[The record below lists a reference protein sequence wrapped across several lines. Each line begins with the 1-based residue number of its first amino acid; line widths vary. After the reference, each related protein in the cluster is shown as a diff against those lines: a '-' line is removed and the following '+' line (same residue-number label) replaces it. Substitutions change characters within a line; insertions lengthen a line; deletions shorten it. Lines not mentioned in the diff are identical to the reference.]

1 MKNNMIGIIFAEIYG
16 SEELSALTHDRNMA
30 AIPFGGRYRLVDFT
44 LSNMV
49 NSGMDNIGVLVKQ
62 YYRSLM
68 DHLANGQEWDLNR
81 KNGGLHILPPYANES
96 VSQSTVGKLDELR
109 GALDLL
115 QDSIEPYVVLADA
128 NVVCSM
134 DYRAALESHIASG
147 ADITAIT
154 FCADGTASTPYPYV
168 FQSKDGKATAFAISN
183 VPKAGDLIGI
193 GSYIISRELLIQVVT
208 DMTAYGAY
216 HFEREFMQRQLNA
229 GELSIHLYEID
240 GPVFF
245 TRSVTE
251 YLQNSLA
258 LTDEGVS
265 DAIFRQGRPI
275 YTRVNDE
282 VPTYYGYNCDISACI
297 IAVGCVIEGSAEHSV
312 LARGVKIGKG
322 ASIKNSVIMQ
332 GVTVGENAVLENVI
346 VDKWAVIS
354 DGAQLKGLSI
364 APVIIRKGA
373 NV

>member
-1 MKNNMIGIIFAEIYG
+1 MKKNMLGILFAEIYG
-16 SEELSALTHDRNMA
+16 SDELNALTYDRNMA

-49 NSGMDNIGVLVKQ
+49 NSGIDNIGVLVKQ

-68 DHLANGQEWDLNR
+68 DHLASGQEWDLNR

-96 VSQSTVGKLDELR
+96 ITHSTVGKLDELR

-115 QDSIEPYVVLADA
+115 RDATEPYVLLTDA

-134 DYRAALESHIASG
+134 DYRPVLDAHIASG
-147 ADITAIT
+147 ADITAVT
-154 FCADGTASTPYPYV
+154 FTANGTVASPYSYV
-168 FQSKDGKATAFAISN
+168 FLPGDGKAAAFALNDI
-183 VPKAGDLIGI
+183 PRAGDQIGI
-193 GSYIISRELLIQVVT
+193 GTYVISREMLIEIVT
-208 DMTAYGAY
+208 EFTAFGAY

-229 GELSIHLYEID
+229 GKLNINLYNID
-240 GPVFF
+240 CPVFF
-245 TRSVTE
+245 NRSVTE

-258 LTDEGVS
+258 LTDETIGQ
-265 DAIFRQGRPI
+265 AIFRQDWPI

-282 VPTYYGYNCDISACI
+282 VPTYYGADCAISACI
-297 IAVGCVIEGSAEHSV
+297 IADGCVIDGSAEHSV
-312 LARGVKIGKG
+312 LARGVRVGKG
-322 ASIKNSVIMQ
+322 AVIKNCVIMQ

-346 VDKWAVIS
+346 VDKRAVIS
-354 DGAQLKGLSI
+354 PGTELKGLPT

-373 NV
+373 TV

>member
-1 MKNNMIGIIFAEIYG
+1 MKKSMIGIIFAEIYG
-16 SEELSALTHDRNMA
+16 SDELSALTHDRNMA

-49 NSGMDNIGVLVKQ
+49 NSGINDIGVLVKQ

-68 DHLANGQEWDLNR
+68 DHLASGQEWDLNR

-96 VSQSTVGKLDELR
+96 TSQSTVGKLDELR

-115 QDSIEPYVVLADA
+115 HDSIEPYVLLADA
-128 NVVCSM
+128 NVVCNM
-134 DYRAALESHIASG
+134 DYRAALEAHIESG

-154 FCADGTASTPYPYV
+154 FTADGTAATPYPYV
-168 FQSKDGKATAFAISN
+168 FVAKEGKAAAFAIN
-183 VPKAGDLIGI
+183 DVPRAGDKIGI
-193 GSYIISRELLIQVVT
+193 GSYIISREMLIEIVT
-208 DMTAYGAY
+208 EMTAFGAY
-216 HFEREFMQRQLNA
+216 HFEREFMQRQLNV
-229 GELSIHLYEID
+229 GRLSINLFDID

-258 LTDEGVS
+258 LTDEMVS
-265 DAIFRQGRPI
+265 RAIFREDRPI

-282 VPTYYGYNCDISACI
+282 VPTYYGHSCNISACI
-297 IAVGCVIEGSAEHSV
+297 IADGCVIEGSAEHSV
-312 LARGVKIGKG
+312 LARGVKVGKG

-332 GVTVGENAVLENVI
+332 GVTVGENTVLENVI
-346 VDKWAVIS
+346 VDKWATIS
-354 DGAQLKGLSI
+354 DGAQLKGLST

>member
-1 MKNNMIGIIFAEIYG
+1 MKKNMIGIIFAEIYG
-16 SEELSALTHDRNMA
+16 SDELSALTHDRNMA

-49 NSGMDNIGVLVKQ
+49 NSGIDNIGVLVKQ

-68 DHLANGQEWDLNR
+68 DHLASGQEWDLNR

-96 VSQSTVGKLDELR
+96 TSQSTVGKLDELR

-115 QDSIEPYVVLADA
+115 HDSTEPYVLLADA
-128 NVVCSM
+128 NVVCNM
-134 DYRAALESHIASG
+134 DYRTALEAHIESG

-154 FCADGTASTPYPYV
+154 FTADGTAAAPYPYV
-168 FQSKDGKATAFAISN
+168 FVAKEGKAAAFAIN
-183 VPKAGDLIGI
+183 DVPRAGDKIGI
-193 GSYIISRELLIQVVT
+193 GSYIISREMLIEIVT
-208 DMTAYGAY
+208 EMTAFGAY
-216 HFEREFMQRQLNA
+216 HFEREFMQRQLNV
-229 GELSIHLYEID
+229 GRLSINLFDID

-258 LTDEGVS
+258 LTDEMVS
-265 DAIFRQGRPI
+265 RAIFREDRPI

-282 VPTYYGYNCDISACI
+282 VPTYYGPGCDISACI
-297 IAVGCVIEGSAEHSV
+297 IADGCVIEGNAEHSV
-312 LARGVKIGKG
+312 LARGVKVGKG

-332 GVTVGENAVLENVI
+332 GVTVGEGAVLENVI

-354 DGAQLKGLSI
+354 GGTQLKGLPT

>member
-1 MKNNMIGIIFAEIYG
+1 MKKNMIGIIFAEIYG
-16 SEELSALTHDRNMA
+16 SDELSALTHDRNMA
-30 AIPFGGRYRLVDFT
+30 AIPFGGRYRLVDFI

-49 NSGMDNIGVLVKQ
+49 NSGIDNIGVLVKQ

-115 QDSIEPYVVLADA
+115 QDSTEPYVLLADA

-134 DYRAALESHIASG
+134 DYRAALEAHIESG
-147 ADITAIT
+147 ADITAVT
-154 FCADGTASTPYPYV
+154 FTADGTVATPYPYV
-168 FQSKDGKATAFAISN
+168 FVEKEGNAAAFAIN
-183 VPKAGDLIGI
+183 DIPRAGDQVGI
-193 GSYIISRELLIQVVT
+193 GSYIISRKKLIEIVT
-208 DMTAYGAY
+208 EMTAFGAY

-229 GELSIHLYEID
+229 GQLTINLYHID

-258 LTDEGVS
+258 LTDEHIGTAV
-265 DAIFRQGRPI
+265 FRQDWPI

-282 VPTYYGYNCDISACI
+282 VPTYYGPNCGISACI
-297 IAVGCVIEGSAEHSV
+297 IADGCVIEGNAEHSV
-312 LARGVKIGKG
+312 LARGVKVGKG

-332 GVTVGENAVLENVI
+332 GVSIGENAVLENVI
-346 VDKWAVIS
+346 VDKWATIS
-354 DGAQLKGLSI
+354 EGTQLKGLST

-373 NV
+373 NI

>member
-30 AIPFGGRYRLVDFT
+30 AIPFGGRYRLIDFT

-49 NSGMDNIGVLVKQ
+49 NSGIDNIGVLVKQ

-115 QDSIEPYVVLADA
+115 QDSSEPYVILADA

-134 DYRAALESHIASG
+134 DYRAALDSHIASG

-168 FQSKDGKATAFAISN
+168 FQGKDGSAQAFAIN
-183 VPKAGDLIGI
+183 NIPKAGDLIGT
-193 GSYIISRELLIQVVT
+193 GSYIISREMLIQVVT
-208 DMTAYGAY
+208 EMTAYGAY

-229 GELSIHLYEID
+229 GQLSVNLYQID

-251 YLQNSLA
+251 YLQNCLA

-265 DAIFRQGRPI
+265 SAIFRQDRPI

-282 VPTYYGYNCDISACI
+282 VPTYYGYGCDISACI
-297 IAVGCVIEGSAEHSV
+297 IADGCVIEGSAEHSV

-354 DGAQLKGLSI
+354 DGAQLKGLST

>member
-16 SEELSALTHDRNMA
+16 SDELSALTHDRNMA

-49 NSGMDNIGVLVKQ
+49 NSGIDNIGVLVKQ

-115 QDSIEPYVVLADA
+115 QDSTEPYVLLADA

-134 DYRAALESHIASG
+134 DYRAALDAHVESG
-147 ADITAIT
+147 ADITAVT
-154 FCADGTASTPYPYV
+154 FTADGASATPYPYV
-168 FQSKDGKATAFAISN
+168 FVSKSGKASAFAIN
-183 VPKAGDLIGI
+183 DVPRAGDKVGI
-193 GSYIISRELLIQVVT
+193 GTYIISREMLIEIVT
-208 DMTAYGAY
+208 EMTAFGAY

-229 GELSIHLYEID
+229 GSLSINLFDIE

-258 LTDEGVS
+258 LTDEAVS
-265 DAIFRQGRPI
+265 RSIFREDRPI

-282 VPTYYGYNCDISACI
+282 VPTYYGPSCKISACI
-297 IAVGCVIEGSAEHSV
+297 IADGCVIEGSAEHSV
-312 LARGVKIGKG
+312 LARGVKVGKG

-332 GVTVGENAVLENVI
+332 GVSVGENAVLENVI

-354 DGAQLKGLSI
+354 DGAQLKGLST

>member
-1 MKNNMIGIIFAEIYG
+1 MKKQMMGIIFAEIYG
-16 SEELSALTHDRNMA
+16 SDELSALTHDRNMA

-49 NSGMDNIGVLVKQ
+49 NSGIDNIGVLVKQ

-115 QDSIEPYVVLADA
+115 MDSTEPYVLLADA

-134 DYRAALESHIASG
+134 DYRAALDSHVESG
-147 ADITAIT
+147 ADITAVT
-154 FCADGTASTPYPYV
+154 FTADGTASTSQTYV
-168 FQSKDGKATAFAISN
+168 FVEKGGKADAFAIN
-183 VPKAGDLIGI
+183 DVPKAGNKVGI
-193 GSYIISRELLIQVVT
+193 GSYIISREKLIEVVT
-208 DMTAYGAY
+208 EMTAFGAY

-229 GELSIHLYEID
+229 GELAINLYDIE

-258 LTDEGVS
+258 LTDAGVGS
-265 DAIFRQGRPI
+265 AIFRQDRPI

-282 VPTYYGYNCDISACI
+282 VPTYYGPQCGISACI
-297 IAVGCVIEGSAEHSV
+297 IADGCVIEGNAEHSV
-312 LARGVKIGKG
+312 LARGVKVGKG

-332 GVTVGENAVLENVI
+332 GVTIGENAVLENVI

-354 DGAQLKGLSI
+354 GGAQLKGLST

-373 NV
+373 TV